1 MKKIIFLTCIFLIFN
16 LSYAEEIELKTRED
30 VEIEKM
36 EEQIKNLQDKIENTK
51 KLKSAKD
58 NKNLKVALVLSG
70 GGVKGYAHLGVLRV
84 LERENIKIDYIT
96 GTSIG
101 AFVGT
106 LYSIGYSVDEIEK
119 FLDDLN
125 ISTFLET
132 VTDNTNLSLEKKE
145 SLKKYSAYLS
155 FDNEL
160 NFSFPKGL
168 RGTGEAYLLLKDL
181 LGNYEYMD
189 SFDNF
194 PIPLRIV
201 ATNLNTG
208 ETKAFSKG
216 DVAKILIASMAIPS
230 IFEPMKIDGEIY
242 VDGLVTRN
250 LPVEEAYDMG
260 ADIVIASDIGA
271 PVVEKDDYNI
281 LSVMNQASTIQAS
294 NITKISR
301 EKASILISPDVKDIS
316 ALDSS
321 KKKELMKL
329 GKVAAEKEIDKIRLL
344 TKNDNEKKKEKFVND
359 NDVKITIN
367 KIEYSEKFSNN
378 TIIVLN
384 DIFKDL
390 LNKPISKKDI
400 DKKIIN
406 IYSSKYMDK
415 VYYTIDGNTLIIA
428 GEKPH
433 SNKVGLGFNYLTGY
447 GTTFNI
453 GSDLFFNGKFKNNI
467 NLNLKFGDYL
477 GADLSTLSYYGVK
490 NRFGF
495 FTNIGYNES
504 PFFLYENKRKIAKF
518 INREAYFKLGIFN
531 QPTNNTILSY
541 GVLSEFSSLKQNTG
555 GDTSKS
561 LEYSE
566 NSTKTYLSFKYDSLD
581 SISNPMKGV
590 KASFNYN
597 FAGSFGNSKS
607 NLYGP
612 AYTVRG
618 YVPLNPKFSLTYG
631 LDYSSLRGDKIRAD
645 RRIKLGGM
653 HTNMNNNEFEF
664 YGFNYQEKQLK
675 DLINL
680 TLGFKHKIVY
690 SLYFSTK
697 FNIATFNE
705 ANSLQMQNSRAR
717 MWKNYSQ
724 GLGFS
729 LSYDSPIGPIEFSVS
744 SDLKNIKPIGSISIG
759 YKFD

>member
-1 MKKIIFLTCIFLIFN
+1 MKKIIFLTYIFLIFN
-16 LSYAEEIELKTRED
+16 FTYAEEIQLKTKED

-101 AFVGT
+101 ALVGT

-119 FLDDLN
+119 FLDDVN
-125 ISTFLET
+125 VSSFLET

-168 RGTGEAYLLLKDL
+168 KGTGEEYLILKKI
-181 LGNYEYMD
+181 LGKYEYMD

-216 DVAKILIASMAIPS
+216 DVAKVLIASMAIPS

-242 VDGLVTRN
+242 VDGLVSRN
-250 LPVEEAYDMG
+250 LPVEEAYEMG

-281 LSVMNQASTIQAS
+281 LSVMSQASTIQAS

-321 KKKELMKL
+321 KKEELMKL
-329 GKVAAEKEIDKIRLL
+329 GKVAAEKELNKIKLLAKAEDK
-344 TKNDNEKKKEKFVND
+344 KKNEKFIND
-359 NDVKITIN
+359 SDVKIIIN
-367 KIEYSEKFSNN
+367 KIEYSEKFSKN
-378 TIIVLN
+378 TVIVLN
-384 DIFKDL
+384 DIFKSL
-390 LNKPISKKDI
+390 LNKPITKKDI
-400 DKKIIN
+400 DKKIID

-415 VYYTIDGNTLIIA
+415 VYYTIDDNTLIID

-433 SNKVGLGFNYLTGY
+433 SNKVGLGFNYLTGH

-453 GSDLFFNGKFKNNI
+453 GSDLVFNGKFNNNI

-477 GADLSTLSYYGVK
+477 GADLATLSYYGVK

-495 FTNIGYNES
+495 LTNIGYDEN
-504 PFFLYENKRKIAKF
+504 PFFLYDNRKKSAKF
-518 INREAYFKLGIFN
+518 ISREAYFKLGLFT
-531 QPTNNTILSY
+531 QPTNNTMFSY
-541 GVLSEFSSLKQNTG
+541 GLLSKFSSLKQDTG
-555 GDTSKS
+555 GNETKS

-566 NSTKTYLSFKYDSLD
+566 NSTKTYLSYKYNSLD
-581 SISNPMKGV
+581 SITNPMKGV
-590 KASFNYN
+590 KADFNYT
-597 FAGSFGNSKS
+597 FSSSFGNSKS

-612 AYTVRG
+612 AFTLKGYTPV
-618 YVPLNPKFSLTYG
+618 NPKFSLIYG
-631 LDYSSLRGDKIRAD
+631 LNYSSLRGDNIRAD
-645 RRIKLGGM
+645 RRIKLGGIY
-653 HTNMNNNEFEF
+653 TNMDTNDFEF
-664 YGFNYQEKQLK
+664 YGFNYQEKQVK
-675 DLINL
+675 DLISL

-705 ANSLQMQNSRAR
+705 ENFMQNNRTR
-717 MWKNYSQ
+717 MWKDYSQ
-724 GLGFS
+724 GLAFS
-729 LSYDSPIGPIEFSVS
+729 LSYDSPIGPIEFSIS
-744 SDLKNIKPIGSISIG
+744 SDLKNKKPIGSISIG

>member
-1 MKKIIFLTCIFLIFN
+1 MKKIFCLIYIILNFN
-16 LSYAEEIELKTRED
+16 FAYSENIELKSRED
-30 VEIEKM
+30 VEIENI
-36 EEQIKNLQDKIENTK
+36 ENQIKILKDKIQTIK
-51 KLKSAKD
+51 KLKN
-58 NKNLKVALVLSG
+58 NKNKDDLKVALVLSG
-70 GGVKGYAHLGVLRV
+70 GGIKGYAHLGVLRV

-101 AFVGT
+101 AFIGT
-106 LYSIGYSVDEIEK
+106 MYSIGYSVDEIEK
-119 FLDDLN
+119 LLDDLN
-125 ISTFLET
+125 IGNFLEN
-132 VTDNTNLSLEKKE
+132 VTDNTNLSLDKKE
-145 SLKKYSAYLS
+145 SLKKYSVHLS

-168 RGTGEAYLLLKDL
+168 KGTGEEYLILKKL
-181 LGNYEYMD
+181 LGKYEYMD
-189 SFDNF
+189 NFDNF

-208 ETKAFSKG
+208 ETKAFSRG
-216 DVAKILIASMAIPS
+216 DVAKVLIASMSIPS

-271 PVVEKDDYNI
+271 PVIEKDDYNI
-281 LSVMNQASTIQAS
+281 LSVLSQANTIQAS
-294 NITKISR
+294 NVTKISR

-321 KKKELMKL
+321 KKEELMKL
-329 GKVAAEKEIDKIRLL
+329 GKVAAEKELDKIKLL
-344 TKNDNEKKKEKFVND
+344 SKADNKKKKENFVSD

-367 KIEYSEKFSNN
+367 KIEYNEKFSDN
-378 TIIVLN
+378 TIVVLN

-390 LNKPISKKDI
+390 LNKPISKNDI
-400 DKKIIN
+400 DKKIIDT
-406 IYSSKYMDK
+406 YSSKYMDK
-415 VYYTIDGNTLIIA
+415 VYYTIDGNTLIID

-433 SNKVGLGFNYLTGY
+433 SNKIGLGFNYLTGY

-453 GSDLFFNGKFKNNI
+453 GSDLVFNGKFNNNI
-467 NLNLKFGDYL
+467 NFNFKFGDYL
-477 GADLSTLSYYGVK
+477 GADLATLSYYGVK

-495 FTNIGYNES
+495 LTNIGYDEN
-504 PFFLYENKRKIAKF
+504 PFFLYDNKRKSAKF
-518 INREAYFKLGIFN
+518 ISREAYFKLGLFT
-531 QPTNNTILSY
+531 QPTNSTMLSY
-541 GVLSEFSSLKQNTG
+541 GILSKFSSLKQDTG
-555 GDTSKS
+555 GNETKS

-566 NSTKTYLSFKYDSLD
+566 NSTKTYLSYKYNSLD
-581 SISNPMKGV
+581 SITNPMKGV
-590 KASFNYN
+590 KADFVYN
-597 FAGSFGNSKS
+597 FSSSFGKSKS

-612 AYTVRG
+612 TFTLKG
-618 YVPLNPKFSLTYG
+618 YVPVNPRFSLMYG
-631 LDYSSLRGDKIRAD
+631 LNYSSLRGDNIRAD

-653 HTNMNNNEFEF
+653 YTNIDNNDFEF
-664 YGFNYQEKQLK
+664 YGYNYQEKQMK

-690 SLYFSTK
+690 SLYFNTK

-705 ANSLQMQNSRAR
+705 DNPMQRYNSR
-717 MWKNYSQ
+717 MWKDYSQ

-729 LSYDSPIGPIEFSVS
+729 LTYDSPIGPIEFSVS
-744 SDLKNIKPIGSISIG
+744 SDLQNIKPIGSISIG

>member
-1 MKKIIFLTCIFLIFN
+1 MKKIIFLTYIFLIFN
-16 LSYAEEIELKTRED
+16 FTYAEEIQLKTKED

-101 AFVGT
+101 ALVGT

-119 FLDDLN
+119 FLDDIN
-125 ISTFLET
+125 VSSFLET

-168 RGTGEAYLLLKDL
+168 KGTGEEYLILKKI
-181 LGNYEYMD
+181 LGKYEYMD

-216 DVAKILIASMAIPS
+216 DVAKVLIASMAIPS

-242 VDGLVTRN
+242 VDGLVSRN
-250 LPVEEAYDMG
+250 LPVEEAYEMG

-281 LSVMNQASTIQAS
+281 LSVMSQANTIQAS
-294 NITKISR
+294 NITKVSR
-301 EKASILISPDVKDIS
+301 EKASILISPDIKDIS
-316 ALDSS
+316 AIASS
-321 KKKELMKL
+321 KKEELMKL

-359 NDVKITIN
+359 NDVKIIIN

-384 DIFKDL
+384 DIFKSL
-390 LNKPISKKDI
+390 LNKPITKKEI
-400 DKKIIN
+400 DKKIID

-415 VYYTIDGNTLIIA
+415 VYYTIDDNTLIID

-433 SNKVGLGFNYLTGY
+433 SNRVGLGFNYLTGH

-453 GSDLFFNGKFKNNI
+453 GSDLFFNGKFKNSI
-467 NLNLKFGDYL
+467 DLNLKFGDYL
-477 GADLSTLSYYGVK
+477 GTDLATLSYYGIK

-495 FTNIGYNES
+495 LTNIGYDEN
-504 PFFLYENKRKIAKF
+504 PFFLYDNRKKIAKF
-518 INREAYFKLGIFN
+518 ISREAYFKLGLFT
-531 QPTNNTILSY
+531 QPTNNTMFSY
-541 GVLSEFSSLKQNTG
+541 GLLSKFSSLKQDTG
-555 GDTSKS
+555 GNETKS

-566 NSTKTYLSFKYDSLD
+566 NSTKTYLSYKYNSLD
-581 SISNPMKGV
+581 SITNPMKGV
-590 KASFNYN
+590 KADFNYT
-597 FAGSFGNSKS
+597 FSSSFGKSKS

-612 AYTVRG
+612 AFTLKAYAPIT
-618 YVPLNPKFSLTYG
+618 PKFSFIYG
-631 LDYSSLRGDKIRAD
+631 LNYSSLRGDNIRAD
-645 RRIKLGGM
+645 RRIKLGGIY
-653 HTNMNNNEFEF
+653 TNMDTNDFEF
-664 YGFNYQEKQLK
+664 YGFNYQEKQVK
-675 DLINL
+675 DLISL

-705 ANSLQMQNSRAR
+705 ENFMQNNRTR
-717 MWKNYSQ
+717 MWKDYSQ
-724 GLGFS
+724 GLAFS
-729 LSYDSPIGPIEFSVS
+729 LSYDSPIGPIEFSIS
-744 SDLKNIKPIGSISIG
+744 SDLKNKKPIGSISIG

>member
-1 MKKIIFLTCIFLIFN
+1 MKKIIFLTYIFLIFN
-16 LSYAEEIELKTRED
+16 FTYAEEIQLKTKED

-101 AFVGT
+101 ALVGT

-119 FLDDLN
+119 FLDDVN
-125 ISTFLET
+125 VSSFLET

-168 RGTGEAYLLLKDL
+168 KGTGEEYLILKKI
-181 LGNYEYMD
+181 LGKYEYMD

-216 DVAKILIASMAIPS
+216 DVAKVLIASMAIPS

-250 LPVEEAYDMG
+250 LPVEEAYEMG

-281 LSVMNQASTIQAS
+281 LSVMSQANTIQAS
-294 NITKISR
+294 NITKVSR
-301 EKASILISPDVKDIS
+301 EKASILISPDIKDIS
-316 ALDSS
+316 AIASS
-321 KKKELMKL
+321 KKEELMKL
-329 GKVAAEKEIDKIRLL
+329 GKLAAEKEIDKIRLL

-359 NDVKITIN
+359 NDVKIIIN

-378 TIIVLN
+378 TVIVLN
-384 DIFKDL
+384 DIFKSL
-390 LNKPISKKDI
+390 LNKPITKKEI
-400 DKKIIN
+400 DKKIID

-415 VYYTIDGNTLIIA
+415 VYYTIDDNTLIID

-433 SNKVGLGFNYLTGY
+433 SNRVGLGFNYLTGY

-453 GSDLFFNGKFKNNI
+453 GSDLFFNGKFKNSVD
-467 NLNLKFGDYL
+467 LNLKFGDYL
-477 GADLSTLSYYGVK
+477 GADLATLSYYGIK

-495 FTNIGYNES
+495 LTNIGYDEN
-504 PFFLYENKRKIAKF
+504 PFFLYDNRKKIAKF
-518 INREAYFKLGIFN
+518 ISREAYFKLGLFT
-531 QPTNNTILSY
+531 QPTNNTMFSY
-541 GVLSEFSSLKQNTG
+541 GLLSKFSSLKQDTG
-555 GDTSKS
+555 GNETKS

-566 NSTKTYLSFKYDSLD
+566 NSTKTYLSYKYNSLD
-581 SISNPMKGV
+581 SITNPMKGV
-590 KASFNYN
+590 KADFNYT
-597 FAGSFGNSKS
+597 FSSSFGKSKS

-612 AYTVRG
+612 AFTLKAYAPIT
-618 YVPLNPKFSLTYG
+618 PKFSFIYG
-631 LDYSSLRGDKIRAD
+631 LNYSSLRGDNIRAD
-645 RRIKLGGM
+645 RRIKLGGIY
-653 HTNMNNNEFEF
+653 TNMDTNDFEF
-664 YGFNYQEKQLK
+664 YGFNYQEKQVK
-675 DLINL
+675 DLISL

-705 ANSLQMQNSRAR
+705 ENFMQNNRTR
-717 MWKNYSQ
+717 MWKDYSQ
-724 GLGFS
+724 GLAFS
-729 LSYDSPIGPIEFSVS
+729 LSYDSPIGPIEFSIS
-744 SDLKNIKPIGSISIG
+744 SDLKNKKPIGSISIG

>member
-1 MKKIIFLTCIFLIFN
+1 MKKIIFLAYIFLIFN
-16 LSYAEEIELKTRED
+16 LAYTEEIQLKTKED

-101 AFVGT
+101 ALVGT

-119 FLDDLN
+119 FLDDVN
-125 ISTFLET
+125 VSSFLET

-168 RGTGEAYLLLKDL
+168 KGTGEEYLILKKI
-181 LGNYEYMD
+181 LGKYEYMD

-216 DVAKILIASMAIPS
+216 DVAKVLIASMAIPS

-242 VDGLVTRN
+242 VDGLVSRN
-250 LPVEEAYDMG
+250 LPVEEAYEMG

-281 LSVMNQASTIQAS
+281 LSVMSQASTIQAS

-321 KKKELMKL
+321 KKEELMKL
-329 GKVAAEKEIDKIRLL
+329 GKVAAEKELNKIKLLAKAEDK
-344 TKNDNEKKKEKFVND
+344 KKNEKFIND
-359 NDVKITIN
+359 SDVKIIIN
-367 KIEYSEKFSNN
+367 KIEYSEKFSKN
-378 TIIVLN
+378 TVIVLN
-384 DIFKDL
+384 DIFKSL
-390 LNKPISKKDI
+390 LNKPITKKDI
-400 DKKIIN
+400 DKKIID

-415 VYYTIDGNTLIIA
+415 VYYTIDDNTLIID

-433 SNKVGLGFNYLTGY
+433 SNKVGLGFNYLTGH

-453 GSDLFFNGKFKNNI
+453 GSDLVFNGKFNNNI

-477 GADLSTLSYYGVK
+477 GADLATLSYYGVK

-495 FTNIGYNES
+495 LTNIGYDEN
-504 PFFLYENKRKIAKF
+504 PFFLYDNRKKSAKF
-518 INREAYFKLGIFN
+518 ISREAYFKLGLFT
-531 QPTNNTILSY
+531 QPTNNTMFSY
-541 GVLSEFSSLKQNTG
+541 GLLSKFSSLKQDTG
-555 GDTSKS
+555 GNETKS

-566 NSTKTYLSFKYDSLD
+566 NSTKTYLSYKYNSLD
-581 SISNPMKGV
+581 SITNPMKGV
-590 KASFNYN
+590 KADFNYT
-597 FAGSFGNSKS
+597 FSSSFGNSKS

-612 AYTVRG
+612 AFTLKGYTPV
-618 YVPLNPKFSLTYG
+618 NPKFSLIYG
-631 LDYSSLRGDKIRAD
+631 LNYSSLRGDNIRAD
-645 RRIKLGGM
+645 RRIKLGGIY
-653 HTNMNNNEFEF
+653 TNMDTNDFEF
-664 YGFNYQEKQLK
+664 YGFNYQEKQVK
-675 DLINL
+675 DLISL

-705 ANSLQMQNSRAR
+705 ENFMQNNRTR
-717 MWKNYSQ
+717 MWKDYSQ
-724 GLGFS
+724 GLAFS
-729 LSYDSPIGPIEFSVS
+729 LSYDSPIGPIEFSIS
-744 SDLKNIKPIGSISIG
+744 SDLKNKKPIGSISIG

>member
-1 MKKIIFLTCIFLIFN
+1 MKKIIFLTYIFLIFN
-16 LSYAEEIELKTRED
+16 LAYTEEIQLKTKED

-101 AFVGT
+101 ALVGT

-119 FLDDLN
+119 FLDDVN
-125 ISTFLET
+125 VSSFLET

-168 RGTGEAYLLLKDL
+168 KGTGEEYLILKKI
-181 LGNYEYMD
+181 LGKYEYMD

-216 DVAKILIASMAIPS
+216 DVAKVLIASMAIPS

-242 VDGLVTRN
+242 VDGLVSRN
-250 LPVEEAYDMG
+250 LPVEEAYEMG

-281 LSVMNQASTIQAS
+281 LSVMSQANTIQAS
-294 NITKISR
+294 NITKVSR
-301 EKASILISPDVKDIS
+301 EKASILISPDIKDIS
-316 ALDSS
+316 AIASS
-321 KKKELMKL
+321 KKEELMKL

-359 NDVKITIN
+359 NDVKIIIN

-378 TIIVLN
+378 TVIVLN
-384 DIFKDL
+384 DIFKSL
-390 LNKPISKKDI
+390 LNKPITKKEI
-400 DKKIIN
+400 DKKIID

-415 VYYTIDGNTLIIA
+415 VYYTIDDNTLIID

-433 SNKVGLGFNYLTGY
+433 SNRVGLGFNYLTGH

-453 GSDLFFNGKFKNNI
+453 GSDLFFNGKFKNSVD
-467 NLNLKFGDYL
+467 LNLKFGDYL
-477 GADLSTLSYYGVK
+477 GADLATLSYYGIK

-495 FTNIGYNES
+495 LTNIGYDEN
-504 PFFLYENKRKIAKF
+504 PFFLYDNRKKIAKF
-518 INREAYFKLGIFN
+518 ISREAYFKLGLFT
-531 QPTNNTILSY
+531 QPTNNTMFSY
-541 GVLSEFSSLKQNTG
+541 GLLSKFSSLKQDTG
-555 GDTSKS
+555 GNETKS

-566 NSTKTYLSFKYDSLD
+566 NSTKTYLSYKYNSLD
-581 SISNPMKGV
+581 SITNPMKGV
-590 KASFNYN
+590 KADFNYT
-597 FAGSFGNSKS
+597 FSSSFGKSKS

-612 AYTVRG
+612 AFTLKAYAPIT
-618 YVPLNPKFSLTYG
+618 PKFSFIYG
-631 LDYSSLRGDKIRAD
+631 LNYSSLRGDNIRAD
-645 RRIKLGGM
+645 RRIKLGGIY
-653 HTNMNNNEFEF
+653 TNMDTNDFEF
-664 YGFNYQEKQLK
+664 YGFNYQEKQVK
-675 DLINL
+675 DLISL

-705 ANSLQMQNSRAR
+705 ENFMQNNRTR
-717 MWKNYSQ
+717 MWKDYSQ
-724 GLGFS
+724 GLAFS
-729 LSYDSPIGPIEFSVS
+729 LSYDSPIGPIEFSIS
-744 SDLKNIKPIGSISIG
+744 SDLKNKKPIGSISIG

>member
-1 MKKIIFLTCIFLIFN
+1 MKKIIFLTYIFLIFN
-16 LSYAEEIELKTRED
+16 FTYAEEIQLKTKED
-30 VEIEKM
+30 VEIKKM

-101 AFVGT
+101 ALIGT

-119 FLDDLN
+119 FLDDIN
-125 ISTFLET
+125 VSSFLET

-168 RGTGEAYLLLKDL
+168 KGTGEEYLILKKM
-181 LGNYEYMD
+181 LGKYEYMD

-216 DVAKILIASMAIPS
+216 DVAKVLIASMSIPS

-281 LSVMNQASTIQAS
+281 LSVMSQANTIQAS
-294 NITKISR
+294 NITKVSR
-301 EKASILISPDVKDIS
+301 EKASILISPDIKDIS
-316 ALDSS
+316 AIASS
-321 KKKELMKL
+321 KKEELMKL

-359 NDVKITIN
+359 NDVKIIIN

-384 DIFKDL
+384 DIFKSL
-390 LNKPISKKDI
+390 LNKPITKKEI
-400 DKKIIN
+400 DKKIID

-415 VYYTIDGNTLIIA
+415 VYYTIDDNTLIID

-433 SNKVGLGFNYLTGY
+433 SNRVGLGFNYLTGH

-453 GSDLFFNGKFKNNI
+453 GSDLFFNGKFKNSI
-467 NLNLKFGDYL
+467 DLNLKFGDYL
-477 GADLSTLSYYGVK
+477 GTDLATLSYYGIK

-495 FTNIGYNES
+495 LTNIGYDEN
-504 PFFLYENKRKIAKF
+504 PFFLYDNRKKIAKF
-518 INREAYFKLGIFN
+518 ISREAYFKLGLFT
-531 QPTNNTILSY
+531 QPTNNTMFSY
-541 GVLSEFSSLKQNTG
+541 GLLSKFSSLKQDTG
-555 GDTSKS
+555 GNETKS

-566 NSTKTYLSFKYDSLD
+566 NSTKTYLSYKYNSLD
-581 SISNPMKGV
+581 SITNPMKGV
-590 KASFNYN
+590 KADFNYT
-597 FAGSFGNSKS
+597 FSSSFGKSKS

-612 AYTVRG
+612 AFTLKAYAPIT
-618 YVPLNPKFSLTYG
+618 PKFSFIYG
-631 LDYSSLRGDKIRAD
+631 LNYSSLRGDNIRAD
-645 RRIKLGGM
+645 RRIKLGGIY
-653 HTNMNNNEFEF
+653 TNMDTNDFEF
-664 YGFNYQEKQLK
+664 YGFNYQEKQVK
-675 DLINL
+675 DLISL

-705 ANSLQMQNSRAR
+705 ENFMQNNRTR
-717 MWKNYSQ
+717 MWKDYSQ
-724 GLGFS
+724 GLAFS
-729 LSYDSPIGPIEFSVS
+729 LSYDSPIGPIEFSIS
-744 SDLKNIKPIGSISIG
+744 SDLKNKKPIGSISIG

>member
-1 MKKIIFLTCIFLIFN
+1 MKKIIFLTYIFLIFN
-16 LSYAEEIELKTRED
+16 FTYAEEIQLKTKED

-101 AFVGT
+101 ALIGT

-119 FLDDLN
+119 FLDDIN
-125 ISTFLET
+125 VSSFLET

-168 RGTGEAYLLLKDL
+168 KGTGEEYLILKKM
-181 LGNYEYMD
+181 LGKYEYMD

-216 DVAKILIASMAIPS
+216 DVAKVLIASMSIPS

-281 LSVMNQASTIQAS
+281 LSVMSQANTIQAS
-294 NITKISR
+294 NITKVSR
-301 EKASILISPDVKDIS
+301 EKASILISPDIKDIS
-316 ALDSS
+316 AIASS
-321 KKKELMKL
+321 KKEELMKL

-359 NDVKITIN
+359 NDVKIIIN

-384 DIFKDL
+384 DIFKSL
-390 LNKPISKKDI
+390 LNKPITKKEI
-400 DKKIIN
+400 DKKIID

-415 VYYTIDGNTLIIA
+415 VYYTIDDNTLIID

-433 SNKVGLGFNYLTGY
+433 SNRVGLGFNYLTGH

-453 GSDLFFNGKFKNNI
+453 GSDLFFNGKFKNSI
-467 NLNLKFGDYL
+467 DLNLKFGDYL
-477 GADLSTLSYYGVK
+477 GTDLATLSYYGIK

-495 FTNIGYNES
+495 LTNIGYDEN
-504 PFFLYENKRKIAKF
+504 PFFLYDNRKKIAKF
-518 INREAYFKLGIFN
+518 ISREAYFKLGLFT
-531 QPTNNTILSY
+531 QPTNNTMFSY
-541 GVLSEFSSLKQNTG
+541 GLLSKFSSLKQDTG
-555 GDTSKS
+555 GNETKS

-566 NSTKTYLSFKYDSLD
+566 NSTKTYLSYKYNSLD
-581 SISNPMKGV
+581 SITNPMKGV
-590 KASFNYN
+590 KADFNYT
-597 FAGSFGNSKS
+597 FSSSFGKSKS

-612 AYTVRG
+612 AFTLKAYAPIT
-618 YVPLNPKFSLTYG
+618 PKFSFIYG
-631 LDYSSLRGDKIRAD
+631 LNYSSLRGDNIRAD
-645 RRIKLGGM
+645 RRIKLGGIY
-653 HTNMNNNEFEF
+653 TNMDTNDFEF
-664 YGFNYQEKQLK
+664 YGFNYQEKQVK
-675 DLINL
+675 DLISL

-705 ANSLQMQNSRAR
+705 ENFMQNNRTR
-717 MWKNYSQ
+717 MWKDYSQ
-724 GLGFS
+724 GLAFS
-729 LSYDSPIGPIEFSVS
+729 LSYDSPIGPIEFSIS
-744 SDLKNIKPIGSISIG
+744 SDLKNKKPIGSISIG

>member
-1 MKKIIFLTCIFLIFN
+1 MKKIIFLTYIFLIFN
-16 LSYAEEIELKTRED
+16 FTYAEEIQLKTKED

-51 KLKSAKD
+51 KLKLAKD

-101 AFVGT
+101 ALIGT

-119 FLDDLN
+119 FLDDIN
-125 ISTFLET
+125 VSSFLET

-168 RGTGEAYLLLKDL
+168 KGTGEEYLILKKM
-181 LGNYEYMD
+181 LGKYEYMD

-216 DVAKILIASMAIPS
+216 DVAKVLIASMSIPS

-281 LSVMNQASTIQAS
+281 LSVMSQANTIQAS
-294 NITKISR
+294 NITKVSR

-316 ALDSS
+316 AIASS
-321 KKKELMKL
+321 KKEELMKL
-329 GKVAAEKEIDKIRLL
+329 GKLAAEKEIDKIRLL
-344 TKNDNEKKKEKFVND
+344 TKNDNKKKKEKFVSD
-359 NDVKITIN
+359 NDVKIIIN
-367 KIEYSEKFSNN
+367 KIEYSENFSNN
-378 TIIVLN
+378 SIIVLN

-390 LNKPISKKDI
+390 LNKPITKNDI
-400 DKKIIN
+400 DRKIVD
-406 IYSSKYMDK
+406 IYSAKYMDK
-415 VYYTIDGNTLIIA
+415 VYYTIDDNTLIID

-433 SNKVGLGFNYLTGY
+433 SNKIGLGFNYLTGY

-453 GSDLFFNGKFKNNI
+453 GSDLVFNGKFKNNI
-467 NLNLKFGDYL
+467 NFNFKFGDYL
-477 GADLSTLSYYGVK
+477 GADLATLSYYGVK

-495 FTNIGYNES
+495 LTNIGYNEN
-504 PFFLYENKRKIAKF
+504 PFFLYDNKRKIAKF
-518 INREAYFKLGIFN
+518 ISREAYFKLGLFN
-531 QPTNNTILSY
+531 QPTNNTVLSY
-541 GVLSEFSSLKQNTG
+541 GILSKFSSLKQDTG
-555 GDTSKS
+555 GNETKS

-590 KASFNYN
+590 KTNFVYN
-597 FAGSFGNSKS
+597 FSSSFGKSKS

-612 AYTVRG
+612 TFTLKG
-618 YVPLNPKFSLTYG
+618 YVPINPKFSLIYG
-631 LDYSSLRGDKIRAD
+631 LNYSSLRGDNIRAD

-653 HTNMNNNEFEF
+653 YTNIDNNDFEF
-664 YGFNYQEKQLK
+664 YGYNYQEKQMK

-690 SLYFSTK
+690 SLYFNTK

-705 ANSLQMQNSRAR
+705 DNPMQRYNSR
-717 MWKNYSQ
+717 MWKDYSQ

-729 LSYDSPIGPIEFSVS
+729 LTYDSPIGPIEFSVS
-744 SDLKNIKPIGSISIG
+744 SDLKNVKPIGSISIG

>member
-1 MKKIIFLTCIFLIFN
+1 
-16 LSYAEEIELKTRED
+16 
-30 VEIEKM
+30 
-36 EEQIKNLQDKIENTK
+36 
-51 KLKSAKD
+51 
-58 NKNLKVALVLSG
+58 
-70 GGVKGYAHLGVLRV
+70 
-84 LERENIKIDYIT
+84 
-96 GTSIG
+96 
-101 AFVGT
+101 
-106 LYSIGYSVDEIEK
+106 
-119 FLDDLN
+119 
-125 ISTFLET
+125 
-132 VTDNTNLSLEKKE
+132 
-145 SLKKYSAYLS
+145 
-155 FDNEL
+155 
-160 NFSFPKGL
+160 
-168 RGTGEAYLLLKDL
+168 
-181 LGNYEYMD
+181 
-189 SFDNF
+189 
-194 PIPLRIV
+194 
-201 ATNLNTG
+201 
-208 ETKAFSKG
+208 
-216 DVAKILIASMAIPS
+216 
-230 IFEPMKIDGEIY
+230 
-242 VDGLVTRN
+242 
-250 LPVEEAYDMG
+250 
-260 ADIVIASDIGA
+260 
-271 PVVEKDDYNI
+271 
-281 LSVMNQASTIQAS
+281 
-294 NITKISR
+294 
-301 EKASILISPDVKDIS
+301 
-316 ALDSS
+316 
-321 KKKELMKL
+321 
-329 GKVAAEKEIDKIRLL
+329 
-344 TKNDNEKKKEKFVND
+344 
-359 NDVKITIN
+359 
-367 KIEYSEKFSNN
+367 
-378 TIIVLN
+378 
-384 DIFKDL
+384 
-390 LNKPISKKDI
+390 
-400 DKKIIN
+400 
-406 IYSSKYMDK
+406 MDK

-477 GADLSTLSYYGVK
+477 GADLGTLSYYGVK

-531 QPTNNTILSY
+531 QPTNNTMLSY

-607 NLYGP
+607 NSYGP
-612 AYTVRG
+612 AYTIRG

-680 TLGFKHKIVY
+680 TLGFKHKVVY
-690 SLYFSTK
+690 SLYFNTK

-705 ANSLQMQNSRAR
+705 ANSLQNNRAR
-717 MWKNYSQ
+717 MWKDYSQ

>member
-1 MKKIIFLTCIFLIFN
+1 MKKIIFLAYIFLIFN
-16 LSYAEEIELKTRED
+16 LAYTEEIQLKTKED

-101 AFVGT
+101 ALVGT

-119 FLDDLN
+119 FLDDVN
-125 ISTFLET
+125 VSSFLET

-168 RGTGEAYLLLKDL
+168 KGTGEEYLILKKI
-181 LGNYEYMD
+181 LGKYEYMD

-216 DVAKILIASMAIPS
+216 DVAKVLIASMAIPS

-242 VDGLVTRN
+242 VDGLVSRN
-250 LPVEEAYDMG
+250 LPVEEAYEMG

-281 LSVMNQASTIQAS
+281 LSVMSQANTIQAS
-294 NITKISR
+294 NITKVSR
-301 EKASILISPDVKDIS
+301 EKASILISPDIKDIS
-316 ALDSS
+316 AIASS
-321 KKKELMKL
+321 KKEELMKL

-359 NDVKITIN
+359 NDVKIVIN

-378 TIIVLN
+378 TVIVLN
-384 DIFKDL
+384 DIFKSL
-390 LNKPISKKDI
+390 LNKPITKKDI
-400 DKKIIN
+400 DKKIID

-415 VYYTIDGNTLIIA
+415 VYYTIDDNTLIID

-433 SNKVGLGFNYLTGY
+433 SNRVGLGFNYLTGY

-453 GSDLFFNGKFKNNI
+453 GSDLFFNGKFKNSI
-467 NLNLKFGDYL
+467 DLNLKFGDYL
-477 GADLSTLSYYGVK
+477 GTDLATLSYYGIK

-495 FTNIGYNES
+495 LTNIGYDEN
-504 PFFLYENKRKIAKF
+504 PFFLYDNRKKIAKF
-518 INREAYFKLGIFN
+518 ISREAYFKLGLFT
-531 QPTNNTILSY
+531 QPTNNTMFSY
-541 GVLSEFSSLKQNTG
+541 GLLSKFSSLKQDTG
-555 GDTSKS
+555 GNETKS

-566 NSTKTYLSFKYDSLD
+566 NSTKTYLSYKYNSLD
-581 SISNPMKGV
+581 SITNPMKGV
-590 KASFNYN
+590 KADFNYT
-597 FAGSFGNSKS
+597 FSSSFGKSKS

-612 AYTVRG
+612 AFTLKAYAPIT
-618 YVPLNPKFSLTYG
+618 PKFSFIYG
-631 LDYSSLRGDKIRAD
+631 LNYSSLRGDNIRAD
-645 RRIKLGGM
+645 RRIKLGGIY
-653 HTNMNNNEFEF
+653 TNMDTNDFEF
-664 YGFNYQEKQLK
+664 YGFNYQEKQVK
-675 DLINL
+675 DLISL

-705 ANSLQMQNSRAR
+705 ENFMQNNRTR
-717 MWKNYSQ
+717 MWKDYSQ
-724 GLGFS
+724 GLAFS
-729 LSYDSPIGPIEFSVS
+729 LSYDSPIGPIEFSIS
-744 SDLKNIKPIGSISIG
+744 SDLKNKKPIGSISIG